1 MSEIQIPCTLKNKLL
16 EFSDQEKTK
25 YVAEL
30 TTMFV
35 NIQVKAWSYGVTN
48 EKKISDLEFQIEAI
62 EVILFEL
69 QEDDEFLNHVFV
81 EAEAMSRCFNISST
95 IEAGIER
102 VINHL
107 YGSDIIFNL
116 FRINCTAFIASKG
129 FMKKDLTS
137 EEEYLLEKLRNGC
150 IVDCK
155 KIIQRKFS
163 ILKTI
168 FTF

>member
-16 EFSDQEKTK
+16 EFSDEEKTK
-25 YVAEL
+25 YFAEL
-30 TTMFV
+30 TTMFE
-35 NIQVKAWSYGVTN
+35 NIHVKASSYGVTN
-48 EKKISDLEFQIEAI
+48 EKNISDLEFQIEAI
-62 EVILFEL
+62 DLILFEL
-69 QEDDEFLNHVFV
+69 EEDDEFLNHVFV

-107 YGSDIIFNL
+107 YGSHIIFNL

-155 KIIQRKFS
+155 KLIKRNFS
-163 ILKTI
+163 TLKTI